1 MRSVVRSALG
11 RRFLLA
17 AAAAVA
23 AAALLLL
30 LGFYTPPAPLAPSSV
45 ALSARYLLVEV
56 EGPGALLVNGSA
68 QSLVS
73 SAKPFTALVE
83 AAPGRCSRLVE
94 LLVNGTP
101 VESSR
106 ILLEVGGNTTVKA
119 VFARY
124 CVLVRFEVAGPGSVL
139 VNGSAVANGSELEV
153 EPGATLLV
161 ALEAAERFEKALYV
175 NGTRLQGCSSCWAP
189 VEVYPVAVRGDTEL
203 RAVFEP
209 RRAVL
214 HVDTGGLPVLIS
226 SGDWWQ
232 QVNGSATI
240 GVEVGQVVNLTVF
253 CKPDG
258 DKLLCAV
265 AWHVSEST
273 PLGLVNATAPP
284 NTTLVVRSDTWMRAV
299 VLEVKGKPP
308 EPARGAVLLDGRE
321 APATMYPE
329 PFSAEV
335 RPWTASIQYLG
346 GGEWLIDSPKQTS
359 LLLEL
364 PRNWSTAALEI
375 WVEYGYPGLQYLS
388 VEVVVR
394 EHPTQDFKGCD
405 SGGRRYE
412 AGAYLR
418 IILTRSGEVPEMPE
432 GWGVNWGGWV
442 VRNPLAKEGWLY
454 LKIDATLLKLR
465 ISLKS

>member
-1 MRSVVRSALG
+1 MSAVG
-11 RRFLLA
+11 RRVLLA
-17 AAAAVA
+17 AAAVAVA
-23 AAALLLL
+23 AVLLFLL
-30 LGFYTPPAPLAPSSV
+30 SLQPPASLAPPSLV
-45 ALSARYLLVEV
+45 APPRYLLELEV

-68 QSLVS
+68 RSLVS

-101 VESSR
+101 VSGPRLS
-106 ILLEVGGNTTVKA
+106 LEVGGNTTVKA

-139 VNGSAVANGSELEV
+139 VNGSAVVNGSELEV

-175 NGTRLQGCSSCWAP
+175 NGTRLQGCPGCWAP
-189 VEVYPVAVRGDTEL
+189 VEVYPVAIRGDTEL

-214 HVDTGGLPVLIS
+214 HIDTGGLPAIIS

-232 QVNGSATI
+232 QVNGSAAI
-240 GVEVGQVVNLTVF
+240 GVEAGSVVNVTTF
-253 CKPDG
+253 CTPESG
-258 DKLLCAV
+258 KLLCAV

-284 NTTLVVRSDTWMRAV
+284 NTTLLIRSDTWMKAV

-308 EPARGAVLLDGRE
+308 EPARGAALLDGRE

-346 GGEWLIDSPKQTS
+346 GGEWLIDSPTQTS

-364 PRNWSTAALEI
+364 PRNWSTVTLEI

-394 EHPTQDFKGCD
+394 EYPRQDSKGC
-405 SGGRRYE
+405 SSFGRRYE

-418 IILTRSGEVPEMPE
+418 IVLTRSGDVLEMPE
-432 GWGVNWGGWV
+432 GWGVTKGYWV

-465 ISLKS
+465 VSLQS